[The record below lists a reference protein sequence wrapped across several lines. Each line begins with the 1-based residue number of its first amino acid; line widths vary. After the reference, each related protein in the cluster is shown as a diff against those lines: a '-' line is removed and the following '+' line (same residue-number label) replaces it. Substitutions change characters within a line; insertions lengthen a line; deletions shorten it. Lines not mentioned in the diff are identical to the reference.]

1 MYHRYNN
8 IARKVKSA
16 VTSIRTMIATPGATP
31 MYKAV
36 RRFFAFT
43 VALAIAATPALG
55 LASTLVRGIGSE
67 PESFDPHKAVGTSAS
82 VVIYDL
88 FEGLVTVDASG
99 EAAPGAAESWTTNA
113 DRSVYTFRLRPNLKW
128 SDGTPLTA
136 EDFVYSMRRL
146 LAPETAA
153 RYASFLYVIKGA
165 RAVNTQKAAPETLAV
180 RAPDPRTVVFEL
192 EAPAPQFLEI
202 LTGVA
207 AVAVP
212 RHVIEKFGREW
223 TRPGNLVSSGAYRLV
238 DYSPNTFIKAKR
250 NPNFHSAAAVKIDDV
265 TYLPIEDDNASLK
278 RFQSGELDV
287 TQRFPPE
294 QLDKLRREKNRSL
307 RVAPGRGSTMLAL
320 NTRNKP
326 FDDARVRQAL
336 ALALDR
342 DVLTGRILRKTA
354 EPAYF
359 IVPSSISGYDSGRPD
374 WAAQPITERQ
384 RQARAL
390 LAQAGYGPGKPL
402 RFTMQY
408 YTESKTRTLAV
419 AMVSMWRAVGVNC
432 ELINKD
438 LGSVISSV
446 NAGNYQVSLY
456 AWYSS
461 FDDPYTFLDLFT
473 VKPRGSI
480 TGYSNPQYDAAVR
493 AANRLPDPAER
504 SRALAAAEVLMMR
517 DMPAI
522 PLFFAEGQKL
532 VGPRVGGWIDNARG
546 ANLSRYL
553 TLRG

>member
-1 MYHRYNN
+1 MP
-8 IARKVKSA
+8 KPPSE
-16 VTSIRTMIATPGATP
+16 P
-31 MYKAV
+31 V
-36 RRFFAFT
+36 RPAGRLFFACGAAA
-43 VALAIAATPALG
+43 VLALLPVLALAA
-55 LASTLVRGIGSE
+55 TLVRGIGSE

-88 FEGLVTVDASG
+88 FEGLVTVDAGG
-99 EAAPGAAESWTTNA
+99 EAAPGAAESWSTNA
-113 DRSVYTFRLRPNLKW
+113 DRSVYTFRLRPNLRW

-136 EDFVYSMRRL
+136 ADFVYSMRRL

-165 RAVNTQKAAPETLAV
+165 RAVNTQKAPPETLSV
-180 RAPDPRTVVFEL
+180 RAPDPRTVIFEL

-212 RHVIEKFGREW
+212 RHAIEKHGREW
-223 TRPGNLVSSGAYRLV
+223 TRPGNLVSSGAYQLV
-238 DYSPNTFIKAKR
+238 DYSPNTFIKAQR
-250 NPNFHSAAAVKIDDV
+250 NPNFHSAGTVKIDAINYV
-265 TYLPIEDDNASLK
+265 PLEDDNASLK
-278 RFQSGELDV
+278 RFQSGELDIA
-287 TQRFPPE
+287 QRFPPE
-294 QLDKLRREKNRSL
+294 QLDRLRREKNRSL
-307 RVAPGRGSTMLAL
+307 RVAPGRGSTMLAI
-320 NTRNKP
+320 NTRGKP
-326 FDDARVRQAL
+326 FDYARVRQAL
-336 ALALDR
+336 AMALER
-342 DVLTGRILRKTA
+342 DVLAGRILRNTA
-354 EPAYF
+354 EPAYHF
-359 IVPSSISGYDSGRPD
+359 VPSSISSYDSGRPD
-374 WAAQPITERQ
+374 WAAQSLAERQ
-384 RQARAL
+384 KQARAL
-390 LAQAGYGPGKPL
+390 LAQAGFGPGKPL

-446 NAGNYQVSLY
+446 NSGNYQVSLY

-461 FDDPYTFLDLFT
+461 FDDPFTFLDLFT

-504 SRALAAAEVLMMR
+504 SRALAAAESLVLR

-532 VGPRVGGWIDNARG
+532 VGPRVGGWTDNARG